1 VGGVGVFIARKI
13 RQRKLRFC
21 YGFWALKGEGG
32 VDEKREILRRR
43 AANVSSAGEND
54 QKLI

>member
-21 YGFWALKGEGG
+21 SGFWALKGEGG